1 MTGNYGNYWQQQPMP
16 PFSPPGYPPPPR
28 KSRRPWIIGALVVA
42 VVVVVAAA
50 ASIIGL
56 VVTRSTDHAASTVTV
71 TYEVTGTGKAEVQY
85 YDTHG
90 TLSAPVSVDLPWQ
103 TQVTM
108 PTTVMP
114 YVSANRASAGP
125 EIACRISS
133 GDTTINEKK
142 SVSRLVYCARDPD
155 NH

>member
-1 MTGNYGNYWQQQPMP
+1 MTGSYGNYGQQPTPPLP
-16 PFSPPGYPPPPR
+16 PFGYQPPPR
-28 KSRRPWIIGALVVA
+28 KSRWPWIIGAIVVA
-42 VVVVVAAA
+42 VVVVVVAVLA
-50 ASIIGL
+50 IIGY
-56 VVTRSTDHAASTVTV
+56 VVSHSTDSPVSTMTV
-71 TYEVTGTGKAEVQY
+71 TYQVTGTGKAEVQY
-85 YDTHG
+85 YDARG
-90 TLSAPVSVDLPWQ
+90 SMSAPITVDLPWQ

-133 GDTTINEKK
+133 GESTINERK

-155 NH
+155 KP